1 MAHDLNADERS
12 AYLKR
17 AIMCRPATLIQAR
30 LPNTKVKP
38 KLKKIRQDRR
48 GRTFSQV
55 LGEETNSWRAARA
68 VFEFSIPSQI
78 LSDGRWAKHVGKKLL
93 RQIVI

>member
-1 MAHDLNADERS
+1 MRVCQICQRPRVVDLSSHLAMALDECF

-38 KLKKIRQDRR
+38 KLKKIRQ
-48 GRTFSQV
+48 
-55 LGEETNSWRAARA
+55 ARH
-68 VFEFSIPSQI
+68 
-78 LSDGRWAKHVGKKLL
+78 G
-93 RQIVI
+93 